1 MQSQLCRLPAL
12 RPGVWTHHAY
22 FFINGTLRAVTM
34 RKEKVL
40 LDPQQRDP
48 RAKRVLADSD
58 PSDFF
63 PAAAGL
69 GHKILRI
76 LAKGPNYPSMIARE
90 LKLYHQ
96 AVYYHMKRLE
106 AAGLVKRASQ
116 MTVRGGKAQ
125 LYSLAS
131 DGYAVE
137 FDVKGEEFGL
147 PASLSRSVKLGKFLK
162 EFIAEDGQLDGWIV
176 VGSPEAHGPNRT
188 QGRDGHYA
196 IQLGFALGQFVGLPR
211 TFPVKLDVDLK
222 AEKLQGSN
230 LLIVGGPRTN
240 VIAAELNKH
249 MPVRFSEESFFGS
262 IVDSSGRKFLS
273 EFDSV
278 LTKIRNPWD
287 SSKVCVVAAGLSGAA
302 TKAAIIGLTNMAD
315 QVLSGY
321 NEQATDFAVVLH
333 GLDMD
338 GDGKVD
344 SVEML

>member
-1 MQSQLCRLPAL
+1 
-12 RPGVWTHHAY
+12 
-22 FFINGTLRAVTM
+22 M
-34 RKEKVL
+34 REQKVL
-40 LDPQQRDP
+40 FDPQQRGG
-48 RAKRVLADSD
+48 RGKRVLADTD
-58 PSDFF
+58 PSGFF

-69 GHKILRI
+69 GHKILRL
-76 LAKGPNYPSMIARE
+76 LAKGPNYPSSIARE

-106 AAGLVKRASQ
+106 AAGLVERVSQ
-116 MTVRGGKAQ
+116 TTVRGGKAQ
-125 LYSLAS
+125 LYALAS

-137 FDVKGEEFGL
+137 FDVRGEEFG
-147 PASLSRSVKLGKFLK
+147 PPVGLSRSAKLGRFLK
-162 EFIAEDGQLDGWIV
+162 EFVSEEGHLDGWIV

-211 TFPVKLDVDLK
+211 RFPVKLDVDLK
-222 AEKLQGSN
+222 TEKLQGSN
-230 LLIVGGPRTN
+230 LLVVGGPRTN
-240 VIAAELNKH
+240 VISAELNQY
-249 MPVRFSEESFFGS
+249 MPIRFSEESFFGS
-262 IVDSSGRKFLS
+262 IVDASGRKYHS

-287 SSKVCVVAAGLSGAA
+287 PSKVCVIAAGLSGAA
-302 TKAAIIGLTNMAD
+302 TKAAVIGLTNMAEH
-315 QVLSGY
+315 VLAGY
-321 NEQATDFAVVLH
+321 SEQARDFAVVLH